1 MSKDRDKKQRIAP
14 AAAKPKPCPRPGRKV
29 MTGHA
34 DDCIP
39 ISNFPDPPALPE
51 LAEVADV
58 SC

>member
-1 MSKDRDKKQRIAP
+1 MSRKPLKKDQLVP
-14 AAAKPKPCPRPGRKV
+14 TAAKPKPCPRPGRKV

-34 DDCIP
+34 DDCVP